1 MKSVKKLSIYTAM
14 LAAGLTA
21 GQAAHADG
29 SGLYVMPNVGIQSFD
44 SDKDWDNGTNFGLN
58 LGYEFN
64 SPWALELGYH
74 GGEAETDSGTEFD
87 TELLNLDA
95 LYRFNRG
102 ARFEPF
108 VLAGI
113 GDQKIKFD
121 NTDDS
126 AETVG
131 SLGAGAYFGLTERV
145 RLRGDVR
152 GLYSFDNEFTDILA
166 LLGVQFRFGS
176 GYGSAQ
182 EEVAEEE
189 VVTESITLDTDGDG
203 VLDSND
209 QCNAT
214 PAGVSV
220 DANGCMFDSDAD
232 GVADSLDQ
240 CSGTAAGVSVD
251 AKGCMLDADSD
262 GVADSIDQ
270 CDDTKPGAKIDATG
284 CNVELVE
291 DVSYNLNIE
300 FTTGSAAIQS
310 QYQDDVAELA
320 QFLNQYPTSNV
331 HIEGYTDS
339 RGSAVLNQRL
349 SQKRAQSVVDTLV
362 NQYGISPD
370 RIEAKGYG
378 EANPIESND
387 TAEGRRANRRV
398 VAVVKAQKRTQ

>member
-21 GQAAHADG
+21 GQAANADG
-29 SGLYVMPNVGIQSFD
+29 SGLYVMPNVGIQVFD
-44 SDKDWDNGTNFGLN
+44 EDKNSDDGTNYGLN

-74 GGEAETDSGTEFD
+74 GGEAETEGGTEFD

-102 ARFEPF
+102 GRFEPF
-108 VLAGI
+108 ILTGL

-121 NTDDS
+121 NVDDQ

-131 SLGAGAYFGLTERV
+131 SLGVGAYVGLTDRV

-152 GLYSFDNEFTDILA
+152 GLYSFDNEATDVLA

-176 GYGSAQ
+176 GYGSQQ
-182 EEVAEEE
+182 EVVVEEE
-189 VVTESITLDTDGDG
+189 VVTEAIVLDTDGDG

-209 QCNAT
+209 QCNST
-214 PAGVSV
+214 PVGISV

-232 GVADSLDQ
+232 GIADSLDQ

-251 AKGCMLDADSD
+251 TKGCMLDADSD

-270 CDDTKPGAKIDATG
+270 CDDTMPGAKIDATG
-284 CNVELVE
+284 CNVKLVA

-300 FTTGSAAIQS
+300 FSTGSSAIQP
-310 QYQDDVAELA
+310 QYQNDVSELA
-320 QFLNQYPTSNV
+320 DFLKQYPTSVV

-349 SQKRAQSVVDTLV
+349 SQKRAQSVVDELV
-362 NQYGISPD
+362 NAYGIDPS

-387 TAEGRRANRRV
+387 TAAGRKANRRV
-398 VAVVKAQKRTQ
+398 VAVVKAKKIIQ